1 LAAFLIP
8 RAIPRGALG
17 AVKIAHTGH
26 SGQLGSAPKDVTIP
40 SSSPRRLLVGT
51 AKRRGEI
58 CPSNYF
64 RVFLG
69 HARFGFLVKKIFSAI
84 KNKIHFFLVD
94 FETGF

>member
-1 LAAFLIP
+1 MQ
-8 RAIPRGALG
+8 AIP
-17 AVKIAHTGH
+17 VN
-26 SGQLGSAPKDVTIP
+26 SGVPQRMQRCP
-40 SSSPRRLLVGT
+40 SSSPRQLLIGA

-69 HARFGFLVKKIFSAI
+69 HARFGFLVKKIFLAI